1 VTKVSILTPPKL
13 ASTNVA
19 FLACEDYES
28 CQVKHFAVQPFDWK
42 HFFVDDHRNEKLR
55 LTWDPQKPC
64 FFPVPSE
71 CFEGSKEATGWN
83 FISIRVH
90 WPSCFG
96 HGNSL
101 QYQNVDCTRLE
112 AVHFFLNSLTSFWL
126 HDEIS
131 VIQYSFLLQHPL
143 CLCPDLKHLTNS
155 PADDMFC
162 GCPTMSEVC
171 WLDEW
176 QALCHLEGTRDP
188 LPSKHNFYLLVETTG
203 SNEAHDK

>member
-1 VTKVSILTPPKL
+1 MVSKASNCRFFAWKLMLQTWCLTWKLLTGGEGTLGVVTKVSILTPPKL

-71 CFEGSKEATGWN
+71 CFEGSKETTGWN
-83 FISIRVH
+83 FISIWVH

-112 AVHFFLNSLTSFWL
+112 AVHLFLEF
-126 HDEIS
+126 
-131 VIQYSFLLQHPL
+131 
-143 CLCPDLKHLTNS
+143 PDLFLITWRNICDSVFLS
-155 PADDMFC
+155 PSTSIVSLSRFKTSD
-162 GCPTMSEVC
+162 
-171 WLDEW
+171 
-176 QALCHLEGTRDP
+176 
-188 LPSKHNFYLLVETTG
+188 
-203 SNEAHDK
+203 